1 VTLLPE
7 PRCERCGEETYLLT
21 QPCPKCQ
28 RHDELEASIEFDRE
42 CVFGPIADIRAGV
55 LRLRDEGRSEEDVR
69 RIVDGE
75 LWAYRQTRKA
85 A

>member
-1 VTLLPE
+1 VKPE
-7 PRCERCGEETYLLT
+7 PRCERCGGETYLLT

-28 RHDELEASIEFDRE
+28 KRDQAEASIEFDRE
-42 CVFGPIADIRAGV
+42 CGYDAMADIRLGV